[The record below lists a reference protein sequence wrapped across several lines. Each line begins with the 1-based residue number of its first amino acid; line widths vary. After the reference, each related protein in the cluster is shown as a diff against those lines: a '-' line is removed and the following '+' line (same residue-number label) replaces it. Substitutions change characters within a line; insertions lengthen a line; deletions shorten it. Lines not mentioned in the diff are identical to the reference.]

1 MNPTYWCCPHHH
13 HPHPCDTVY
22 HQNHHCKKYVTLH
35 EVLAAVTEVVWEAH
49 NVEQA
54 KELALPQHY
63 LHLIDQDDDQHGDEI
78 FDQLC
83 YTL

>member
-1 MNPTYWCCPHHH
+1 MATEF
-13 HPHPCDTVY
+13 
-22 HQNHHCKKYVTLH
+22 TLH
-35 EVLAAVTEVVWEAH
+35 EVLAAVAEVVWEAH

-63 LHLIDQDDDQHGDEI
+63 LHLIDHDYDEQHGDEI